1 MNRLFV
7 ALLGILTSLGIAR
20 GPAMAASDKPI
31 RIVAFGDS
39 LTAGYG
45 LRPDESFP
53 VQLERHLKAR
63 GFAIEIANAGVS
75 GDTTS
80 GGLARIDWAISDGVD
95 AVILELGANDALS
108 GRPPAEPR
116 KNLDEILTRL
126 KARGLDVLIAGM
138 RAPRNL
144 GEEYTSAFDAIFP
157 DLAVKHGSL
166 LYPFFLEGVAL
177 DRKLNLSDGIHPTAE
192 GITRIVERITPS
204 VERLIARVRARR

>member
-1 MNRLFV
+1 
-7 ALLGILTSLGIAR
+7 
-20 GPAMAASDKPI
+20 
-31 RIVAFGDS
+31 
-39 LTAGYG
+39 
-45 LRPDESFP
+45 
-53 VQLERHLKAR
+53 
-63 GFAIEIANAGVS
+63 
-75 GDTTS
+75 
-80 GGLARIDWAISDGVD
+80 
-95 AVILELGANDALS
+95 
-108 GRPPAEPR
+108 
-116 KNLDEILTRL
+116 
-126 KARGLDVLIAGM
+126 M